1 MQKSKA
7 TIINELNSC
16 FELLYKT
23 GSLVPDVLFNASKE
37 NKWTPA
43 ENISHL
49 ITATKMT
56 ALPFALPKFVPVLLY
71 GKSSGLSRTYEEVV
85 TAYEN
90 KLAGGAKATGVYVPK
105 KTNYDRE
112 KLCAQILKEGGKLVG
127 LIENKWTEEQLDTY
141 RVNHPI
147 LGKLTMRE
155 LAYFTIYHNIH
166 HMETIRKYYL

>member
-37 NKWTPA
+37 NKWT
-43 ENISHL
+43 
-49 ITATKMT
+49 
-56 ALPFALPKFVPVLLY
+56 LPFALPKFVPVLLY